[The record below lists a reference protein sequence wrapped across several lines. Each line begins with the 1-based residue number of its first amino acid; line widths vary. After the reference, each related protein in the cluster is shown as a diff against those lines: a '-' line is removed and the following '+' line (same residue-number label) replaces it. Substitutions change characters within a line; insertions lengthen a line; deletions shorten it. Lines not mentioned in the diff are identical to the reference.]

1 MKTLCQQCVKI
12 WAQSH
17 LGMSICVFLY
27 VYICIFVYL
36 WICILWQCSA
46 NTTRCARTR
55 RGIIVTE
62 DWVVTQTPE
71 MEMQDGKW
79 KVWNLRKRNEQFGWK
94 SQMGVIDDHIFLL
107 EIDILLLVLQPHLV
121 WVGEFSYDQSSPE
134 IWGPH
139 PNENL
144 TENCS
149 EQNPT
154 SRCGLAVVGKGAG
167 GGGDLD
173 APPVYNMRYMPR
185 NSHHQEMCYLCS

>member
-79 KVWNLRKRNEQFGWK
+79 KSVKPQKEKWAVWMEKSNGGHWRPYLFAWNRYSSVGLTTVFG
-94 SQMGVIDDHIFLL
+94 MGWIFLWP
-107 EIDILLLVLQPHLV
+107 EHQPSHTWDMRSPSKWKFAGKLL
-121 WVGEFSYDQSSPE
+121 WAK
-134 IWGPH
+134 W
-139 PNENL
+139 N
-144 TENCS
+144 
-149 EQNPT
+149 
-154 SRCGLAVVGKGAG
+154 
-167 GGGDLD
+167 
-173 APPVYNMRYMPR
+173 
-185 NSHHQEMCYLCS
+185 